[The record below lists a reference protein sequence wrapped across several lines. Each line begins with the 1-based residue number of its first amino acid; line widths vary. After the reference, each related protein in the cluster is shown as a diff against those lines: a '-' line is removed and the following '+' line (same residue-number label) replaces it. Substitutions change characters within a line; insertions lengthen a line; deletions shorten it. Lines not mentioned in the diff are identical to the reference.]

1 MECSKVSLARSRADM
16 EDQTSIKSYPLP
28 VAVWIIRQ
36 LVEELVS
43 FRRRASNLLVEW
55 HGLLARRAEQGK
67 SAGFLVVSFCQFQGA
82 TGLEAPSHGCRA
94 ARLLCALV

>member
-55 HGLLARRAEQGK
+55 HGMACSPAAPNKGRVLAFWWFLFANSKALLG
-67 SAGFLVVSFCQFQGA
+67 
-82 TGLEAPSHGCRA
+82 
-94 ARLLCALV
+94 